1 MDKNMKSKYLLFF
14 TISLFLLATQVFAAT
29 EAVLLLKVMD
39 SDSKAIIERKNGEQY
54 LIEYGVGV
62 ISIWRY
68 EGKAVL
74 IQSPGIFLGIGSS
87 IILPN
92 DDQKARIWD
101 SKLLGD
107 SGGSSGLPTD
117 DSGLAIEDEISLFD
131 SNGRPTAYIDVE
143 NEMTIYLWNGH
154 PVAYLVPSNDGFSI
168 YGFNGNHLGWLDDGI
183 VRDHKGL
190 GVGFVKGAV
199 SNVQTKLEPLK
210 KLKKLT
216 PLKSLRKLEP
226 LRPLDKPKFSDIPLK
241 IFLGLG
247 SKKDLD
253 GLLNE

>member
-1 MDKNMKSKYLLFF
+1 MKIKYLIFLPLFL
-14 TISLFLLATQVFAAT
+14 SLFASSVFADT
-29 EAVLLLKVMD
+29 EAVIMLKVMD
-39 SDSKAIIERKNGEQY
+39 SDSKAIIQRRNGDQY

-74 IQSPGIFLGIGSS
+74 IHSPGLFLGVGSS
-87 IILPN
+87 VILPD

-107 SGGSSGLPTD
+107 SGSASGLPTD
-117 DSGLAIEDEISLFD
+117 ESGLVIEDEITLFD
-131 SNGRPTAYIDVE
+131 SNGKATAYIDVKD
-143 NEMTIYLWNGH
+143 EMIIYLWNGH
-154 PVAYLVPSNDGFSI
+154 PVAYLVPADDRFSI
-168 YGFNGNHLGWLDDGI
+168 YGFNGKHLGWFDNGI
-183 VRDHKGL
+183 IRDHKGF

-199 SNVQTKLEPLK
+199 SNVQTDLEPLK

-216 PLKSLRKLEP
+216 PLKSLQKLEP
-226 LRPLDKPKFSDIPLK
+226 LKPIDKRKFSDMPLK
-241 IFLGLG
+241 IFLGIG

-253 GLLNE
+253 ELLDD

>member
-1 MDKNMKSKYLLFF
+1 MRIKHLTFLL
-14 TISLFLLATQVFAAT
+14 LFLLLFAKSVFADT
-29 EAVLLLKVMD
+29 EAVILLKVMD
-39 SDSKAIIERKNGEQY
+39 YDSKAIIQRRNGDQY

-74 IQSPGIFLGIGSS
+74 IHSPGLFLGVGSS
-87 IILPN
+87 IILPD

-107 SGGSSGLPTD
+107 SGGVAGLPTD
-117 DSGLAIEDEISLFD
+117 ESGLAIEDEITLFD
-131 SNGRPTAYIDVE
+131 SNGKAIAYIDVE
-143 NEMTIYLWNGH
+143 DEMTIYLWNGH
-154 PVAYLVPSNDGFSI
+154 PVAYLVPSNNGFSI

-199 SNVQTKLEPLK
+199 SNVQTKIEPLK
-210 KLKKLT
+210 NPKKLT

-226 LRPLDKPKFSDIPLK
+226 LRPLDKPKFSDISLK

-253 GLLNE
+253 ELLNE

>member
-1 MDKNMKSKYLLFF
+1 MKIKHLILLPLFLF
-14 TISLFLLATQVFAAT
+14 LFASSLFADT

-39 SDSKAIIERKNGEQY
+39 SDNKAIIQRRNGDQY

-74 IQSPGIFLGIGSS
+74 IHSPGIFLGVGSS
-87 IILPN
+87 IILPD

-101 SKLLGD
+101 SKLL
-107 SGGSSGLPTD
+107 SGSGSESGLPTD
-117 DSGLAIEDEISLFD
+117 ESGLTIEDEITLFD
-131 SNGRPTAYIDVE
+131 SNGKATAYIDVE
-143 NEMTIYLWNGH
+143 DEMTIYLWNGH
-154 PVAYLVPSNDGFSI
+154 PVAYLVPSDDGFSI
-168 YGFNGNHLGWLDDGI
+168 FGFNGKHLGWFDNGI
-183 VRDHKGL
+183 VRDHEGF

-199 SNVQTKLEPLK
+199 SNVQTKIEPLK
-210 KLKKLT
+210 KLKKLK

-226 LRPLDKPKFSDIPLK
+226 LRPLDKQKFSDIPLK

-253 GLLNE
+253 ELLDD